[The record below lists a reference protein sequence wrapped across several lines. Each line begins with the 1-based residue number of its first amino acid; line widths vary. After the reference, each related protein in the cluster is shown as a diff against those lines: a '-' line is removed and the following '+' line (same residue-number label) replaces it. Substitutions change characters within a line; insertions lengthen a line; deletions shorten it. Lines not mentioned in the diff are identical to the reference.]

1 MGVHEFLRGRR
12 EGLLDTRRSSLTA
25 VELTG
30 EWFLVLG
37 IPTRTP
43 KQIENQ
49 GGSKEEAAKGRARG
63 GRPPSRRGGGGV
75 SATRGGGGYI
85 RWHVLSFLFY
95 CVCAVA
101 FSSSLWYISKQPDCL
116 LSTCRMV

>member
-85 RWHVLSFLFY
+85 SGKFLASFFI
-95 CVCAVA
+95 VCAVA
-101 FSSSLWYISKQPDCL
+101 FSSSLCG
-116 LSTCRMV
+116 T